1 MSPTIRWGLVA
12 VAAIAAAVLPSAV
25 VLIRGAAAD
34 TASPAPVTAD
44 FGDTEAS
51 AQARRLAGWVA
62 RSSDNARAPFIV
74 IDKLRAHIYVFDA
87 GARLRASSPVL
98 LGSAPGDDTAPGIGE
113 RPLAAVMP
121 EERTTPAGRF
131 VAEPGR
137 NLRGEDVLWVS
148 YADAVSIH
156 PVLLSNPDE
165 RRLERLATPTAED
178 NRVSYGCIN
187 VPTAFFEANVHPLL
201 AARTLVYILPET
213 KDLDTVFGMR
223 PPQRMAAG

>member
-1 MSPTIRWGLVA
+1 MRLSSSRVRRALVGC
-12 VAAIAAAVLPSAV
+12 VAGWLCASAAHAHPPDGPQPSADVRALVRVTLASGDHRHRPFAV
-25 VLIRGAAAD
+25 VDKRAA
-34 TASPAPVTAD
+34 
-44 FGDTEAS
+44 
-51 AQARRLAGWVA
+51 RL
-62 RSSDNARAPFIV
+62 
-74 IDKLRAHIYVFDA
+74 HVFDA
-87 GARLRASSPVL
+87 DGRPLADTPVL
-98 LGSAPGDDTAPGIGE
+98 LGAALGDHSVPGVGDRSPHDIAPH
-113 RPLAAVMP
+113 
-121 EERTTPAGRF
+121 ERTTPAGRF

-156 PVLLSNPDE
+156 PVLLNNPDE
-165 RRLERLATPTAED
+165 RRLERLASPTVED

-187 VPTAFFEANVHPLL
+187 VPTAFFEANVRPLL